1 MAEHKTDKSEKETAP
16 PAEGRKS
23 NLKVILI
30 VAAIMLIEAG
40 VLIGVAMLTSA
51 PSVKADGGFESDQ
64 EAALNR
70 IIEIAVVHDRF
81 PNSKQG
87 VLYLYDTQIT
97 ARVKA
102 RHEKA
107 ITEFVA
113 GNQALIKTTIAAL
126 WRNAEPRHFNEPLL
140 STLTRQAEEAL
151 KEIMPK
157 DPKSGES
164 LIGSIL
170 LEGVT
175 PYRAGI

>member
-1 MAEHKTDKSEKETAP
+1 MAESKTDKEAAP
-16 PAEGRKS
+16 APVGRKS
-23 NLKVILI
+23 NLKVVLI

-40 VLIGVAMLTSA
+40 VLIGVAMFTSA
-51 PSVKADGGFESDQ
+51 PAVKADSGFEAEQDAS
-64 EAALNR
+64 LNR
-70 IIEIAVVHDRF
+70 VVEIPVVHDRF

-97 ARVKA
+97 ARAKA
-102 RHEKA
+102 RHEKVIA
-107 ITEFVA
+107 DFVA

-151 KEIMPK
+151 KEIMPR

-164 LIGSIL
+164 LLDTIL

>member
-1 MAEHKTDKSEKETAP
+1 MADAKKEKQAPATEETPAKKSP
-16 PAEGRKS
+16 
-23 NLKVILI
+23 LKVIIL
-30 VAAIMLIEAG
+30 VAVIMIIEAG
-40 VLIGVAMLTSA
+40 VLIGVAMVTGTPA
-51 PSVKADGGFESDQ
+51 VKADSGFLSEQ

-70 IIEIAVVHDRF
+70 VVEVPIVRDRF

-102 RHEKA
+102 RNQKQIA
-107 ITEFVA
+107 DFVE
-113 GNQALIKTTIAAL
+113 GNQALIKTTISAL
-126 WRNAEPRHFNEPLL
+126 WRNAEPRHFDEPLL
-140 STLTRQAEEAL
+140 STLTRQASEAL

-157 DPKSGES
+157 DPTTGES
-164 LIGSIL
+164 LIDEVL

>member
-1 MAEHKTDKSEKETAP
+1 MADPKAEKEAAAAP
-16 PAEGRKS
+16 PARKS
-23 NLKVILI
+23 NLKVII
-30 VAAIMLIEAG
+30 VVAAIMLIEAG
-40 VLIGVAMLTSA
+40 VLIGVAMFTSA
-51 PSVKADGGFESDQ
+51 PSVKADSGYETEQDS
-64 EAALNR
+64 ALNR
-70 IIEIAVVHDRF
+70 IMEIQVVHDRF

-97 ARVKA
+97 ARVKT

-113 GNQALIKTTIAAL
+113 GNQALIKTTVAAL

-164 LIGSIL
+164 LIDAIL

>member
-1 MAEHKTDKSEKETAP
+1 MADPKPDKEAT
-16 PAEGRKS
+16 PAAGGRKS
-23 NLKVILI
+23 NVKVILL
-30 VAAIMLIEAG
+30 VAAIMVIEAG
-40 VLIGVAMLTSA
+40 VLIGVAMFTSTPA
-51 PSVKADGGFESDQ
+51 VKADSGFEAEQD
-64 EAALNR
+64 AALNR
-70 IIEIAVVHDRF
+70 IIEVPVVHDRF

-102 RHEKA
+102 KHEKA

-113 GNQALIKTTIAAL
+113 GNQALIKTRIAAL

-151 KEIMPK
+151 KELLPT
-157 DPKSGES
+157 DPKTGES
-164 LIGSIL
+164 LLEAVL

>member
-1 MAEHKTDKSEKETAP
+1 MAEAKQDKDAP
-16 PAEGRKS
+16 QEAGGKKS
-23 NLKVILI
+23 PTRVVIM
-30 VAAIMLIEAG
+30 VAVIMLVEAG
-40 VLIGVAMLTSA
+40 VLIGVAMLTRTPA
-51 PSVKADGGFESDQ
+51 VKAENGFQSLA
-64 EAALNR
+64 EATLNK
-70 IIEIAVVHDRF
+70 VVEVPIVRDRF
-81 PNSKQG
+81 PNNKQG

-102 RHEKA
+102 RNENA
-107 ITEFVA
+107 IADFVD

-126 WRNAEPRHFNEPLL
+126 WRNAEPRHFDEPLL

-157 DPKSGES
+157 DATTGES
-164 LIGSIL
+164 LIDAIL